1 MIEKEKI
8 VKLAEEKLDEE
19 QFLVELT
26 ISASNAISVVIDGI
40 HGVTISKCVE
50 VSRNIEHNLDREVED
65 FELQVLSAGLG
76 LPFKVYRQ
84 FVKNENLEIEVVA
97 NDGVKHSGKMMNV
110 NELGFDLEVNR
121 KEKVEG
127 KKTKQLVTRTLHF
140 SFEEI
145 KEAKNI
151 IKF

>member
-1 MIEKEKI
+1 MIEREKI
-8 VKLAEEKLDEE
+8 VKLAEEKLDEG
-19 QFLVELT
+19 QFLVELG
-26 ISASNAISVVIDGI
+26 ISASNAINVVIDGI
-40 HGVTISKCVE
+40 QGVTIDKCVE
-50 VSRNIEHNLDREVED
+50 VSRNIEHNLDREAED
-65 FELQVLSAGLG
+65 FELQVSSAGLG

-97 NDGVKHSGKMMNV
+97 NDGVKHSGKMINV
-110 NELGFDLEVNR
+110 NEQGFDLEVNR

-127 KKTKQLVTRTLHF
+127 KKTKQLVTRVLHF
-140 SFEEI
+140 RFEEI

>member
-8 VKLAEEKLDEE
+8 VQLAEEKLDEG
-19 QFLVELT
+19 QFLVELG
-26 ISASNAISVVIDGI
+26 ISASNVIHVVIDGM
-40 HGVTISKCVE
+40 HGVTINKCVE

-76 LPFKVYRQ
+76 QPFKVYRQ
-84 FVKNENLEIEVVA
+84 FVKNENFEVEVVT
-97 NDGVKHSGKMMNV
+97 NDGVKHSGKMLNV
-110 NELGFDLEVNR
+110 NEQGFDLEVNR

-127 KKTKQLVTRTLHF
+127 KETKQLVTRVLHF
-140 SFEEI
+140 GFEEME
-145 KEAKNI
+145 EAKNI